1 MLQLPPQ
8 KRTTVATDAD
18 HASAPFRV
26 LIVKWDRL
34 GADALRHAV
43 AQTCGHAQTQVC
55 HTASEALAHLR
66 ANPVFLGLFG
76 LTLPDMDGLDLL
88 TVVTDENLV
97 ERRMVVSGRH
107 DERARQMLRH
117 ARIHGYFDS
126 SIGDS
131 ATLGV
136 AIRQVAEGRVYY
148 SPTSEGVPGGERAG
162 ACSLQ
167 QLLSATELLVFALIG
182 DGSDDA
188 EAGEHLGL
196 CANTVRCHRQRIMRK
211 LGVQSR
217 AELMRQAI
225 GRGVVRFL
233 PNRIQRPGFE
243 RELAERQSRSR
254 NQENR

>member
-1 MLQLPPQ
+1 MPLLQQNRSAVAIDHPQ
-8 KRTTVATDAD
+8 PSGLV
-18 HASAPFRV
+18 RV
-26 LIVKWDRL
+26 LIVKHDRL

-43 AQTCGHAQTQVC
+43 ARTCDQAQTQVC

-88 TVVTDENLV
+88 TVIIDENLV

-126 SIGDS
+126 STGDS
-131 ATLGV
+131 VTLGA
-136 AIRQVAEGRVYY
+136 AIHQVAEGQVYY
-148 SPTSEGVPGGERAG
+148 SPTFEGARGGERAG
-162 ACSLQ
+162 AGSLH